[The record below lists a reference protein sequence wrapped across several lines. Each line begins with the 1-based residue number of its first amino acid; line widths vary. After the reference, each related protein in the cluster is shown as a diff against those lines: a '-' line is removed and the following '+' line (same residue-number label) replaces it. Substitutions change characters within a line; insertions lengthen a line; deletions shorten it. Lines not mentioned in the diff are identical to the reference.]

1 MADRLIFAVGFFTFL
16 LLSGGLVFSM
26 REIRWASNPINK
38 KNPESAAKRPM
49 VRARY

>member
-26 REIRWASNPINK
+26 REIRWASNPLNQ
-38 KNPESAAKRPM
+38 KNLESAAKRSV
-49 VRARY
+49 VRVR

>member
-26 REIRWASNPINK
+26 REIRRASDPLNR
-38 KNPESAAKRPM
+38 KNLEVEAKEAV
-49 VRARY
+49 VRTR